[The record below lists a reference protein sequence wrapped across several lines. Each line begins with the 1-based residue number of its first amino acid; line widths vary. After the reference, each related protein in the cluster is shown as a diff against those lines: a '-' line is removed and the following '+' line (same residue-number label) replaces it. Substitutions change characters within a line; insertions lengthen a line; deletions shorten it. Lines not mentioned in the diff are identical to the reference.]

1 MKTPTAIRACKSLH
15 HRFLLLTVID
25 ERLEKGDVQWMT
37 AGRGIMH
44 SEMPIFDPDP
54 TKEENSEGLQLWV
67 DLPAKDKFCEP
78 SYQERKAAE

>member
-1 MKTPTAIRACKSLH
+1 
-15 HRFLLLTVID
+15 LLCLTVTD
-25 ERLEKGDVQWMT
+25 VRLEKGDVQWMT

-44 SEMPIFDPDP
+44 SEMPYFDPNP
-54 TKEENSEGLQLWV
+54 TKEENSEALQLWV

>member
-1 MKTPTAIRACKSLH
+1 MKTPTAIRACKSLL
-15 HRFLLLTVID
+15 RQSLCLDVTD
-25 ERLEKGDVQWMT
+25 DRLEKGDVQWMT

-44 SEMPIFDPDP
+44 SEMPYFDPDP

>member
-1 MKTPTAIRACKSLH
+1 
-15 HRFLLLTVID
+15 
-25 ERLEKGDVQWMT
+25 MT

-44 SEMPIFDPDP
+44 SEMPYFDPDP
-54 TKEENSEGLQLWV
+54 TKEESSEALQLWV